1 MRTSDIKLV
10 TSLYKASTLYLPKTF
25 AQCVSVKL
33 MLKVVW
39 FYHPTFTV
47 ALLFLVLYVKC
58 VKNTSVS
65 YLQCVRPVVEDGQEG
80 RQKDKSQ
87 FEHVKNE
94 KYRCVKKINPQ
105 REQEQCISL
114 MLK

>member
-1 MRTSDIKLV
+1 
-10 TSLYKASTLYLPKTF
+10 
-25 AQCVSVKL
+25 

-87 FEHVKNE
+87 FEHKRNTDVF
-94 KYRCVKKINPQ
+94 KKLTPKEN
-105 REQEQCISL
+105 RNNV
-114 MLK
+114 